1 MHKFLPQ
8 CFNLFVENFVQYTD
22 GILLQHPLPP
32 VYPPNFMFLLSFQT
46 NKETNTPPKQQ
57 QQNLLKNL
65 AEFCLC
71 WPTTGE
77 RDACPGVWLIDSMPF
92 L

>member
-46 NKETNTPPKQQ
+46 NKETNTPQTTTTKPTKEPCGV
-57 QQNLLKNL
+57 LFVL
-65 AEFCLC
+65 ANY
-71 WPTTGE
+71 W
-77 RDACPGVWLIDSMPF
+77 
-92 L
+92 

>member
-1 MHKFLPQ
+1 MHKSLPQ

-46 NKETNTPPKQQ
+46 NKETNTPQTTTTKPTKEPFGV
-57 QQNLLKNL
+57 LFVL
-65 AEFCLC
+65 ANY
-71 WPTTGE
+71 W
-77 RDACPGVWLIDSMPF
+77 
-92 L
+92 